1 MKSYVTVRE
10 ALEAENI
17 DARSASRKGGSRL
30 SLSNFQEGHVSRR
43 AAASTPS
50 QPQRTNNQKV
60 LATVGQ
66 KGLSKWRLAFCP
78 SSRNMQSGQKAKM
91 RDSTPLSYSISPRF
105 SKSTMQRTIAV
116 FVSLTTGERLSQQIL
131 CFSHT
136 LSFSHI
142 FQFSNPFLPIAS
154 KGKEEGGAF
163 KL

>member
-1 MKSYVTVRE
+1 
-10 ALEAENI
+10 
-17 DARSASRKGGSRL
+17 
-30 SLSNFQEGHVSRR
+30 
-43 AAASTPS
+43 
-50 QPQRTNNQKV
+50 
-60 LATVGQ
+60 
-66 KGLSKWRLAFCP
+66 
-78 SSRNMQSGQKAKM
+78 MQSGQKAKM

-154 KGKEEGGAF
+154 KGKGGSFQTLTVTLHKRISIGACTPVRISLNISISLTKHKRNLIPKNKF
-163 KL
+163 TPRA

>member
-1 MKSYVTVRE
+1 
-10 ALEAENI
+10 
-17 DARSASRKGGSRL
+17 
-30 SLSNFQEGHVSRR
+30 
-43 AAASTPS
+43 
-50 QPQRTNNQKV
+50 
-60 LATVGQ
+60 
-66 KGLSKWRLAFCP
+66 
-78 SSRNMQSGQKAKM
+78 MQSGQKAKM

-154 KGKEEGGAF
+154 KGKGGELSNSNSNTTQTNKHRRVHSCAHF
-163 KL
+163 TEHFNFVDKAQKELDSKK